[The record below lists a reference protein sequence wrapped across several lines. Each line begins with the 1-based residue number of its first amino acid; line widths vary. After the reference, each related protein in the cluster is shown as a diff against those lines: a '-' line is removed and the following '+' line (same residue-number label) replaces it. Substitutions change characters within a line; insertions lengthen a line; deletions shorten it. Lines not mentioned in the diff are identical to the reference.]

1 MFLPSLSLLLHNSRV
16 RELITSPGKDL
27 WRECPCSKGTLTLHR
42 LWLKLFIHPSIPPS
56 FLPLIH
62 CFTYF
67 HYAKCYGYKD
77 KSQTCSCKLDW
88 VLNSSFLKYLAMTLQ
103 TRVSSFF
110 SPPFWF
116 GVTKHKD
123 CCWIS
128 SEGNRLYSK
137 FSSLP
142 TWQPNVRDL
151 NLGSSFLNFKGLL

>member
-1 MFLPSLSLLLHNSRV
+1 MFLPSLSLPLHNSRV

-27 WRECPCSKGTLTLHR
+27 WRECPCSKGALPLHR

-62 CFTYF
+62 CFTYS

-110 SPPFWF
+110 PHPSDLEWLSTKTAVGSLRKGTVYIASSPHYPHDSQMS
-116 GVTKHKD
+116 GT
-123 CCWIS
+123 
-128 SEGNRLYSK
+128 
-137 FSSLP
+137 
-142 TWQPNVRDL
+142 
-151 NLGSSFLNFKGLL
+151 